1 MSVRIVFLFIAFIF
15 LVNPTTIYPMEQVGM
30 ADSLTLSESG
40 EKISLYTDR
49 SIYCVNEKIYFAA
62 EYSCIKEMESSSW
75 SNVLYVELLK
85 WNGGKLAWS
94 KLKLDKSGSSGSL
107 RIPDHLLSGN
117 YYLRAYTKWM
127 RNFSVSDYGY
137 MPIKIVNPFEAE
149 IDAGPSETSYLQEAS
164 LKRIQKKEVINGLKC
179 TMDKYE
185 YEPGEK
191 AIVELSLPDK
201 SLINSD
207 EYCVS
212 VAKTG
217 LIDTS
222 FLFFKPDSVSGRSN
236 LIDIEYLPEI
246 RGITV
251 SGKIIDK
258 TTNTPKEKVLVSLS
272 EPLNGEYYS
281 VYRTNDKGRF
291 IFSLSDFYGKYDF
304 FIQAETPDTQASE
317 ILIDNDYCNNP
328 VSLPYIPFRLNKEEK
343 HLIQEMVI
351 NQQLSEKYL
360 CCEDSASNSQSGH
373 KKPLV
378 FYGSNKKTY
387 FASKYIEL
395 PNIEE
400 FFIEIVSEILV
411 VYDKGKPLLKNAG
424 RTNFS
429 NYPPLILLDNIPV
442 HNDEGLL
449 KIPMSRIERVEV
461 NDMGYMVGNSMYDGL
476 ISIYSK
482 NKDFAGI
489 DLNKNSMFFTYELY
503 SDEFAN
509 SFSEPS
515 NDSRIPDSR
524 IPDRRNL
531 LYWNPDIKLSV
542 DQKTGFSFHT
552 SNSKGDYVV
561 FVRGKNNTNDFEV
574 YGTCFFS
581 VR

>member
-1 MSVRIVFLFIAFIF
+1 MSVRIVFLFFAFLF
-15 LVNPTTIYPMEQVGM
+15 LVNSTTMYPMEQGGM

-40 EKISLYTDR
+40 EMIRLFTDR
-49 SIYCVNEKIYFAA
+49 SIYCVSEKIHFTA
-62 EYSCIKEMESSSW
+62 EYSCIEEMNSSSW

-85 WNGGKLAWS
+85 WNGGKLTQS
-94 KLKLDKSGSSGSL
+94 KLKMDISGSSGFL
-107 RIPDHLLSGN
+107 RIPDNLLSGN

-127 RNFSVSDYGY
+127 RNFSASDYEY
-137 MPIKIVNPFEAE
+137 LLIKIVNPFESE
-149 IDAGPSETSYLQEAS
+149 IDAGPPETSYPPESS
-164 LKRIQKKEVINGLKC
+164 LDRIQQKDVINGVKC
-179 TMDKYE
+179 TMDKNE

-191 AIVELSLPDK
+191 ATVELSLSDK
-201 SLINSD
+201 NLINSD
-207 EYCVS
+207 KYCVS
-212 VAKTG
+212 VAKNG

-222 FLFFKPDSVSGRSN
+222 FLYFKPDSVRGKSK
-236 LIDIEYLPEI
+236 IFDIEYLPEI

-258 TTNTPKEKVLVSLS
+258 AMITPKVSVLVSLS
-272 EPLNGEYYS
+272 EPLNGEYFS

-291 IFSLSDFYGKYDF
+291 VFSLSELYGTYDF
-304 FIQAETPDTQASE
+304 FIQTETPDAQASE

-328 VSLPYIPFRLNKEEK
+328 VSLPYIPFRLNEEEK
-343 HLIQEMVI
+343 QLIQEMVI

-360 CCEDSASNSQSGH
+360 SYKDTASNLH
-373 KKPLV
+373 TRPKKPIV

-387 FASKYIEL
+387 FTSKYIEL

-411 VYDKGKPLLKNAG
+411 IYNNGKPLLKNAS

-442 HNDEGLL
+442 NNDEGLL
-449 KIPMSRIERVEV
+449 KIPLHKIERIEVI
-461 NDMGYMVGNSMYDGL
+461 DKGYMLGNSMYDGL
-476 ISIYSK
+476 VSIYSK

-503 SDEFAN
+503 SDEFAYAY
-509 SFSEPS
+509 SEHS
-515 NDSRIPDSR
+515 YDSR

-531 LYWNPDIKLSV
+531 LYWNPDIQLSV
-542 DQKTGFSFHT
+542 DQKTSFSFYT
-552 SNSKGDYVV
+552 ADSKGDYVV
-561 FVRGKNNTNDFEV
+561 YVRGKNKTNDFEI
-574 YGTCFFS
+574 YGNCFFS